1 MAEKP
6 IFIQKYQSPKIT
18 MPLKHCIYN
27 PERHITRALS
37 SKKEGM
43 FNSFSIQTSNKSN
56 KLIKQ
61 HSSEFNK
68 STLIQ
73 PIMRFKPRTDMER
86 IVDSLVK
93 NSPYDHTNSKYIL
106 NEQLNKIRI
115 LTPKGDIKETKD
127 YSIDNN
133 ESKVEN
139 NKKYNCHRKSKR
151 IDNSKAKEIYPDLY
165 NKTYFKAIENYS
177 LFRNSFFIPKTKTI
191 FSLYTNQT
199 VKPTQQVKFN
209 QFHSNLT
216 TPSSKTSPFKKI
228 KHSYSK
234 SQNNIDTTMEF
245 IHLLNKNAPPK
256 IREQNLINSLDQI
269 DTFTLTLDLYKNNE
283 NNGLTK
289 MEKKEKLQQVH
300 KLAFPHLYCKNENI
314 IETDVSNEEK
324 EYKRGNIPQ
333 YIYIEGVKY
342 NKKDLENISNKV
354 LEICNWRPKKKNK

>member
-43 FNSFSIQTSNKSN
+43 LNSFPIQTSNKSN

-133 ESKVEN
+133 EGKVES
-139 NKKYNCHRKSKR
+139 NKKYNCHRKS
-151 IDNSKAKEIYPDLY
+151 
-165 NKTYFKAIENYS
+165 
-177 LFRNSFFIPKTKTI
+177 
-191 FSLYTNQT
+191 
-199 VKPTQQVKFN
+199 
-209 QFHSNLT
+209 
-216 TPSSKTSPFKKI
+216 
-228 KHSYSK
+228 
-234 SQNNIDTTMEF
+234 
-245 IHLLNKNAPPK
+245 
-256 IREQNLINSLDQI
+256 
-269 DTFTLTLDLYKNNE
+269 
-283 NNGLTK
+283 
-289 MEKKEKLQQVH
+289 
-300 KLAFPHLYCKNENI
+300 
-314 IETDVSNEEK
+314 
-324 EYKRGNIPQ
+324 
-333 YIYIEGVKY
+333 
-342 NKKDLENISNKV
+342 
-354 LEICNWRPKKKNK
+354 